1 MGISKIALKSHVVI
15 LMSLPV
21 LFLGCASKVIH
32 DHSRGNI
39 VALDTDNTA
48 HVCMSSK
55 AVQLGDELEAFKVS
69 CKKNKAATVR
79 AKELSEPTVCEKTL
93 VGKVV
98 VTELIDDHFIKIR
111 PNTGLSLSEGLVVEK
126 N

>member
-1 MGISKIALKSHVVI
+1 MYKNFIFLAALLFIS
-15 LMSLPV
+15 
-21 LFLGCASKVIH
+21 GCASTTKH
-32 DHSRGNI
+32 DHTRGNI
-39 VALDTDNTA
+39 VALDSDNTA

-55 AVQLGDELEAFKVS
+55 AVQLGDELEAFKVT
-69 CKKNKAATVR
+69 CKKNKATALK

-93 VGKVV
+93 VGRVV

>member
-1 MGISKIALKSHVVI
+1 MKYNLIAILTAFLFISS
-15 LMSLPV
+15 
-21 LFLGCASKVIH
+21 CASTAKH
-32 DHSRGNI
+32 DHTRGNI

-55 AVQLGDELEAFKVS
+55 TVKLGDELEAFKVT
-69 CKKNKAATVR
+69 CKKNKVTTVK

-111 PNTGLSLSEGLVVEK
+111 PNAGLSLSEGLVVEK